1 MSKLNPFAK
10 PAPFTAPHYPCDK
23 QVAFMQGELVATA
36 RRVLAEHKRNIEH
49 SGSESHEE
57 ACIELQRLVGNGD
70 PVQLA
75 LVILFMHAEQY
86 GGPL

>member
-1 MSKLNPFAK
+1 
-10 PAPFTAPHYPCDK
+10 
-23 QVAFMQGELVATA
+23 
-36 RRVLAEHKRNIEH
+36 VLAEHKRNIEH

-57 ACIELQRLVGNGD
+57 ACIELQRLVGNAFQLRNDIGD